1 MDKIMQK
8 IKGITKEDILC
19 FFIIISPILD
29 MLSFIFRHSFN
40 TSFSPS
46 TFIRPIIPIIII
58 MIIFFK
64 NNFKLKLFLGA
75 LIYGVYALIHIL
87 IFNNIKT
94 ESSYGGVINELQYIV
109 NYSFMILNLF
119 IYTYVF
125 YKKDNN
131 RLKKSVL
138 ISLSIY
144 ILSIFIAI
152 LTNTSSTTYIEGTG
166 YKGWFE
172 SGNSL
177 CAILCISLCIIISF
191 VKEKKIRLIVIPII
205 ILTGIFLTT
214 LVGTRT
220 GLFGFVLIVFAYV
233 VSELFVAILKRVQ
246 VNIKLIFS
254 GLILIILF
262 IGVVGFFG
270 SNTLERREHLKN
282 IESNI
287 YDSSTGQVSH
297 ISGDL
302 LKLKQKIE
310 NNELNEDYMSKPAQ
324 QSIIDLYN
332 YAEET
337 NMVNNDMR
345 MQQFIYNINLFKNQ
359 DSLLLDL
366 FGNGYKAQ
374 FRELV
379 MEMEIPA
386 FLFNFGV
393 LGFLLYFGPFLAL
406 FLYFLYF
413 GIKNIKKIDS
423 EYIMLFFGLLLS
435 FGLSFLSGYT
445 FFYASASLLI
455 IVICIMLIN
464 KINLIKKAKTDY
476 ELNLK
481 ISGGS

>member
-1 MDKIMQK
+1 MDKIVQR
-8 IKGITKEDILC
+8 IKNITKEDVLC
-19 FFIIISPILD
+19 LFIIISPILD
-29 MLSFIFRHSFN
+29 MLSFIFRHSFD

-46 TFIRPIIPIIII
+46 TFIRPIIPIIMV

-64 NNFKLKLFLGA
+64 NKFKLKLFIGA
-75 LIYGVYALIHIL
+75 LIYGIYALIHIL

-119 IYTYVF
+119 IYAYVF
-125 YKKDNN
+125 YKKDNDK
-131 RLKKSVL
+131 LKKSVL

-144 ILSIFIAI
+144 IISIFIAI

-177 CAILCISLCIIISF
+177 CAILCISLCIVISF
-191 VKEKKIRLIVIPII
+191 IKDKKIRLVAIPVI
-205 ILTGIFLTT
+205 ILTGIFLTM

-220 GLFGFVLIVFAYV
+220 GLFGFVLIIFAYV
-233 VSELFVAILKRVQ
+233 VSELFVAILKKVQ
-246 VNIKLIFS
+246 VNIKLIIS
-254 GLILIILF
+254 GLVVIVLF
-262 IGVVGFFG
+262 VSVVGFFG
-270 SNTLERREHLKN
+270 SKTLERREHLKN

-287 YDSSTGQVSH
+287 YDNSTGQVSH

-302 LKLKQKIE
+302 LRLKEQIE
-310 NNELNEDYMSKPAQ
+310 NNELSEEYMSKAAQ

-332 YAEET
+332 YAEKT

-345 MQQFIYNINLFKNQ
+345 MQQFIYNLNLVKNQ
-359 DSLLLDL
+359 DSILLLL

-386 FLFNFGV
+386 FLFNFGII
-393 LGFLLYFGPFLAL
+393 GFILYFGPFLAL
-406 FLYFLYF
+406 FLYFMYF
-413 GIKNIKKIDS
+413 GIRNIRKIDS
-423 EYIMLFFGLLLS
+423 EYIILVFGLLLS
-435 FGLSFLSGYT
+435 FVLSFLSGYT

-455 IVICIMLIN
+455 IVICILVLN
-464 KINLIKKAKTDY
+464 KINIIK
-476 ELNLK
+476 LK
-481 ISGGS
+481 QCNERGKE

>member
-1 MDKIMQK
+1 MDKIVQR
-8 IKGITKEDILC
+8 IKNITKEEVLC
-19 FFIIISPILD
+19 LFIIVSPILD
-29 MLSFIFRHSFN
+29 MLSFIFRHSFD

-46 TFIRPIIPIIII
+46 TFIRPIIPIIMV

-64 NNFKLKLFLGA
+64 NKFKLKLLIGA
-75 LIYGVYALIHIL
+75 LIYGIYALIHIL

-119 IYTYVF
+119 ICTYVF
-125 YKKDNN
+125 YKKDNDK
-131 RLKKSVL
+131 LKKSVL

-144 ILSIFIAI
+144 IISIFIAI

-177 CAILCISLCIIISF
+177 CAILCISLCIVISF
-191 VKEKKIRLIVIPII
+191 IKDKKIRLVAIPVI
-205 ILTGIFLTT
+205 ILTGIFLTM

-220 GLFGFVLIVFAYV
+220 GLFGFVLIIFAYV

-246 VNIKLIFS
+246 VNIKLIIS
-254 GLILIILF
+254 GLVVIVLF
-262 IGVVGFFG
+262 VSVVGFFG
-270 SNTLERREHLKN
+270 SKTLERREHLKN

-287 YDSSTGQVSH
+287 YDNSTGQVSH

-302 LKLKQKIE
+302 LRLKEQIE
-310 NNELNEDYMSKPAQ
+310 NNELSEEYMSKAVQ

-332 YAEET
+332 YAEKT

-345 MQQFIYNINLFKNQ
+345 MQQFIYNLNLFKNQ
-359 DSLLLDL
+359 DSLLLVL

-386 FLFNFGV
+386 FLFNFGII
-393 LGFLLYFGPFLAL
+393 GFILYFGPFLAL
-406 FLYFLYF
+406 FLYFMYF
-413 GIKNIKKIDS
+413 GIRNIRKIDS
-423 EYIMLFFGLLLS
+423 EYIILVFGLLLS
-435 FGLSFLSGYT
+435 FVLSFLSGYT

-455 IVICIMLIN
+455 IVICILVLN
-464 KINLIKKAKTDY
+464 KINIIK
-476 ELNLK
+476 LK
-481 ISGGS
+481 QCNERGKE

>member
-1 MDKIMQK
+1 MDKIVQR
-8 IKGITKEDILC
+8 IKNITKEDVLC
-19 FFIIISPILD
+19 LFIIVSPILD
-29 MLSFIFRHSFN
+29 MLSFIFRHSFD

-46 TFIRPIIPIIII
+46 TFIRPIIPIIMV

-64 NNFKLKLFLGA
+64 NKFKLKLLIGA
-75 LIYGVYALIHIL
+75 LIYGIYALIHIL

-119 IYTYVF
+119 IYAYFF
-125 YKKDNN
+125 YKKDNDK
-131 RLKKSVL
+131 LKKSVL

-144 ILSIFIAI
+144 IISIFVAI

-177 CAILCISLCIIISF
+177 CAILCISLCIVISF
-191 VKEKKIRLIVIPII
+191 IKDKKIRLVAIPVI
-205 ILTGIFLTT
+205 ILTGIFLTM

-220 GLFGFVLIVFAYV
+220 GLFGFVLIIFAYV

-246 VNIKLIFS
+246 VNIKLIIS
-254 GLILIILF
+254 GLVVIVLF
-262 IGVVGFFG
+262 VSVVGFFG
-270 SNTLERREHLKN
+270 SKTLERREHLKN

-287 YDSSTGQVSH
+287 YDNSTGQVSH

-302 LKLKQKIE
+302 LRLKEQIE
-310 NNELNEDYMSKPAQ
+310 NNELSEYYMSKAAQ

-332 YAEET
+332 YAEKT

-345 MQQFIYNINLFKNQ
+345 MQQFIYNLNLFKNQ
-359 DSLLLDL
+359 DSLLLVL

-386 FLFNFGV
+386 FLFNFGII
-393 LGFLLYFGPFLAL
+393 GFILYFGPFLAL
-406 FLYFLYF
+406 FLYFMYF
-413 GIKNIKKIDS
+413 GIRNIRKIDS
-423 EYIMLFFGLLLS
+423 EYIILVFGLLLS
-435 FGLSFLSGYT
+435 FVLSFLSGYT

-455 IVICIMLIN
+455 IVICILVLN
-464 KINLIKKAKTDY
+464 KINIIK
-476 ELNLK
+476 LK
-481 ISGGS
+481 QCNERGKE

>member
-1 MDKIMQK
+1 MDKIVQR
-8 IKGITKEDILC
+8 IKNITKEDVLC
-19 FFIIISPILD
+19 LFIIVSPILD
-29 MLSFIFRHSFN
+29 MLSFIFRHSFD

-46 TFIRPIIPIIII
+46 TFIRPIIPIIMV

-64 NNFKLKLFLGA
+64 NKFKLKLLIGA
-75 LIYGVYALIHIL
+75 LIYGIYALIHIL

-119 IYTYVF
+119 IYAYVF
-125 YKKDNN
+125 YKKDNDK
-131 RLKKSVL
+131 LKKSVL

-144 ILSIFIAI
+144 IISIFVAI

-177 CAILCISLCIIISF
+177 CAILCISLCIVISF
-191 VKEKKIRLIVIPII
+191 IKDKKIRLVAIPVI
-205 ILTGIFLTT
+205 ILTGIFLTM

-220 GLFGFVLIVFAYV
+220 GLFGFVLIIFAYV

-246 VNIKLIFS
+246 VNIKLIIS
-254 GLILIILF
+254 GLVVIVLF
-262 IGVVGFFG
+262 VSVVGFFG
-270 SNTLERREHLKN
+270 SKTLERREHLKN

-287 YDSSTGQVSH
+287 YDNSTGQVSH

-302 LKLKQKIE
+302 LRLKEQIE
-310 NNELNEDYMSKPAQ
+310 NNELSEYYMSKAAQ

-332 YAEET
+332 YAEKT

-345 MQQFIYNINLFKNQ
+345 MQQFIYNLNLFKNQ
-359 DSLLLDL
+359 DSLLLVL

-386 FLFNFGV
+386 FLFNFGII
-393 LGFLLYFGPFLAL
+393 GFILYFGPFLAL
-406 FLYFLYF
+406 FLYFMYF
-413 GIKNIKKIDS
+413 GIRNIRKIDS
-423 EYIMLFFGLLLS
+423 EYIILVFGLLLS
-435 FGLSFLSGYT
+435 FVLSFLSGYT

-455 IVICIMLIN
+455 IVICILVLN
-464 KINLIKKAKTDY
+464 KINIIK
-476 ELNLK
+476 LK
-481 ISGGS
+481 QCNERGKE

>member
-1 MDKIMQK
+1 MDKIVQR
-8 IKGITKEDILC
+8 IKNITKEDVLC
-19 FFIIISPILD
+19 LFIIISPILD
-29 MLSFIFRHSFN
+29 MLSFIFRHSFD

-46 TFIRPIIPIIII
+46 TFIRPIIPIIMV

-64 NNFKLKLFLGA
+64 NKFKLKLFIGA
-75 LIYGVYALIHIL
+75 LIYGIYALIHIL

-119 IYTYVF
+119 IYAYVF
-125 YKKDNN
+125 YKKDNDK
-131 RLKKSVL
+131 LKKSVL

-144 ILSIFIAI
+144 IISIFIAI

-177 CAILCISLCIIISF
+177 CAILCISLCIVISF
-191 VKEKKIRLIVIPII
+191 IKDKKIRLVAIPVI
-205 ILTGIFLTT
+205 ILTGIFLTM

-220 GLFGFVLIVFAYV
+220 GLFGFVLIIFAYV
-233 VSELFVAILKRVQ
+233 VSELFVAILKKVQ
-246 VNIKLIFS
+246 VNIKLIIS
-254 GLILIILF
+254 GLVVIVLF
-262 IGVVGFFG
+262 VSVVGFFG
-270 SNTLERREHLKN
+270 SKTLERREHLKN

-287 YDSSTGQVSH
+287 YDNSTGQVSH

-302 LKLKQKIE
+302 LRLKEQIE
-310 NNELNEDYMSKPAQ
+310 NNELSEEYMSKAAQ

-332 YAEET
+332 YAEKT

-345 MQQFIYNINLFKNQ
+345 MQQFIYNLNLVKNQ
-359 DSLLLDL
+359 DSILLLL

-386 FLFNFGV
+386 FLFNFGII
-393 LGFLLYFGPFLAL
+393 GFILYFGPFLAF
-406 FLYFLYF
+406 FLYFMYF
-413 GIKNIKKIDS
+413 GIRNIRKIDS
-423 EYIMLFFGLLLS
+423 EYIILVFGLLLS
-435 FGLSFLSGYT
+435 FVLSFLSGYT

-455 IVICIMLIN
+455 IVICILVLN
-464 KINLIKKAKTDY
+464 KINIIK
-476 ELNLK
+476 LK
-481 ISGGS
+481 QCNERGKE

>member
-1 MDKIMQK
+1 MDKIVQR
-8 IKGITKEDILC
+8 IKNITKEDVLC
-19 FFIIISPILD
+19 LFIIVSPILD
-29 MLSFIFRHSFN
+29 MLSFIFRHSFD

-46 TFIRPIIPIIII
+46 TFIRPIIPIIMV

-64 NNFKLKLFLGA
+64 NKFKLKLLIGA
-75 LIYGVYALIHIL
+75 LIYGIYALIHIL

-119 IYTYVF
+119 IYAYVF
-125 YKKDNN
+125 YKKDNDK
-131 RLKKSVL
+131 LKKSVL

-144 ILSIFIAI
+144 IISIFVAI

-177 CAILCISLCIIISF
+177 CAILCISLCIVISF
-191 VKEKKIRLIVIPII
+191 IKDKKIRLVAIPVI
-205 ILTGIFLTT
+205 ILTGIFLTM

-220 GLFGFVLIVFAYV
+220 GLFGFVLIIFAYV

-246 VNIKLIFS
+246 VNIKLIIS
-254 GLILIILF
+254 GLVVIVLF
-262 IGVVGFFG
+262 VSVVGFFG
-270 SNTLERREHLKN
+270 SKTLERREHLKN

-287 YDSSTGQVSH
+287 YDNSTGQVSH

-302 LKLKQKIE
+302 LRLKEQIE
-310 NNELNEDYMSKPAQ
+310 NNELSEDYMSKAAQ

-332 YAEET
+332 YAEKT

-345 MQQFIYNINLFKNQ
+345 MQQFIYNLNLFKNQ
-359 DSLLLDL
+359 DSFLLVL

-386 FLFNFGV
+386 FLFNFGII
-393 LGFLLYFGPFLAL
+393 GFILYFGPFLAL
-406 FLYFLYF
+406 FLYFMYF
-413 GIKNIKKIDS
+413 GIRNIRKIDS
-423 EYIMLFFGLLLS
+423 EYIILVFGLLLS
-435 FGLSFLSGYT
+435 FVLSFLSGYT

-455 IVICIMLIN
+455 IVICILVLN
-464 KINLIKKAKTDY
+464 KINIIK
-476 ELNLK
+476 LK
-481 ISGGS
+481 QCNERGKE

>member
-1 MDKIMQK
+1 MDKIVQR
-8 IKGITKEDILC
+8 IKNITKEDVLC
-19 FFIIISPILD
+19 LFIIISPILD
-29 MLSFIFRHSFN
+29 MLSFIFRHSFD

-46 TFIRPIIPIIII
+46 TFIRPIIPIIMV

-64 NNFKLKLFLGA
+64 NKFKLKLFIGA
-75 LIYGVYALIHIL
+75 LIYGIYALIHIL

-109 NYSFMILNLF
+109 NYSFIILNLF
-119 IYTYVF
+119 IYAYVF
-125 YKKDNN
+125 YKKDNDK
-131 RLKKSVL
+131 LKKSVL

-144 ILSIFIAI
+144 IISIFIAI

-177 CAILCISLCIIISF
+177 CAILCISLCIVISF
-191 VKEKKIRLIVIPII
+191 IKDKKIRLVAIPVI
-205 ILTGIFLTT
+205 ILTGIFLTM

-220 GLFGFVLIVFAYV
+220 GLFGFVLIIFAYV
-233 VSELFVAILKRVQ
+233 VSELFVAILKKVQ
-246 VNIKLIFS
+246 VNIKLIIS
-254 GLILIILF
+254 GLVVIVLF
-262 IGVVGFFG
+262 VSVVGFFG
-270 SNTLERREHLKN
+270 SKTLERREHLKN

-287 YDSSTGQVSH
+287 YDNSTGQVSH

-302 LKLKQKIE
+302 LRLKEQIE
-310 NNELNEDYMSKPAQ
+310 NNELSEEYMSKAAQ

-332 YAEET
+332 YAEKT

-345 MQQFIYNINLFKNQ
+345 MQQFIYNLNLVKNQ
-359 DSLLLDL
+359 DSILLLL

-386 FLFNFGV
+386 FLFNFGII
-393 LGFLLYFGPFLAL
+393 GFILYFGPFLAL
-406 FLYFLYF
+406 FLYFMYF
-413 GIKNIKKIDS
+413 GIRNIRKIDS
-423 EYIMLFFGLLLS
+423 EYIILVFGLLLS
-435 FGLSFLSGYT
+435 FVLSFLSGYT

-455 IVICIMLIN
+455 IVICILVLN
-464 KINLIKKAKTDY
+464 KINIIK
-476 ELNLK
+476 LK
-481 ISGGS
+481 QCNERGKE

>member
-1 MDKIMQK
+1 MDKIVQR
-8 IKGITKEDILC
+8 IKNITKEDVLC
-19 FFIIISPILD
+19 LFIIISPILD
-29 MLSFIFRHSFN
+29 MLSFIFRHSFD

-46 TFIRPIIPIIII
+46 TFIRPIIPIIMV

-64 NNFKLKLFLGA
+64 NKFKLKLFIGA
-75 LIYGVYALIHIL
+75 LIYGIYALIHIL

-119 IYTYVF
+119 IYAYVF
-125 YKKDNN
+125 YKKDNDK
-131 RLKKSVL
+131 LKKSVL

-144 ILSIFIAI
+144 IISIFIAI

-177 CAILCISLCIIISF
+177 CAILCISLCIVISF
-191 VKEKKIRLIVIPII
+191 IKDKKIRLVAIPII
-205 ILTGIFLTT
+205 ILTGIFLTM

-220 GLFGFVLIVFAYV
+220 GLFGFVLIIFAYV
-233 VSELFVAILKRVQ
+233 VSELFVAILKKVQ
-246 VNIKLIFS
+246 VNIKLIIS
-254 GLILIILF
+254 GLVVIVLF
-262 IGVVGFFG
+262 VSVVGFFG
-270 SNTLERREHLKN
+270 SKTLERREHLKN

-287 YDSSTGQVSH
+287 YDNSTGQVSH

-302 LKLKQKIE
+302 LRLKEQIE
-310 NNELNEDYMSKPAQ
+310 NNELSEEYMSKAAQ

-332 YAEET
+332 YAEKT

-345 MQQFIYNINLFKNQ
+345 MQQFIYNLNLVKNQ
-359 DSLLLDL
+359 DSILLLL

-386 FLFNFGV
+386 FLFNFGII
-393 LGFLLYFGPFLAL
+393 GFILYFGPFLAL
-406 FLYFLYF
+406 FLYFMYF
-413 GIKNIKKIDS
+413 GIRNIRKIDS
-423 EYIMLFFGLLLS
+423 EYIILVFGLLLS
-435 FGLSFLSGYT
+435 FVLSFLSGYT

-455 IVICIMLIN
+455 IVICILVLN
-464 KINLIKKAKTDY
+464 KINIIK
-476 ELNLK
+476 LK
-481 ISGGS
+481 QCNERGKE

>member
-1 MDKIMQK
+1 MDKIVQR
-8 IKGITKEDILC
+8 IKNITKEDVLC
-19 FFIIISPILD
+19 LFIIISPILD
-29 MLSFIFRHSFN
+29 MLSFIFRHSFD

-46 TFIRPIIPIIII
+46 TFIRPIIPIIMV

-64 NNFKLKLFLGA
+64 NKFKLKLFIGA
-75 LIYGVYALIHIL
+75 LIYGIYALIHIL

-119 IYTYVF
+119 IYAYVF
-125 YKKDNN
+125 YKKDNDK
-131 RLKKSVL
+131 LKKSVL

-144 ILSIFIAI
+144 IISIFIAI

-177 CAILCISLCIIISF
+177 CAILCISLCIVISF
-191 VKEKKIRLIVIPII
+191 IKDKKIRLVAIPVI
-205 ILTGIFLTT
+205 ILTGIFLTM

-220 GLFGFVLIVFAYV
+220 GLFGFVLIIFAYV
-233 VSELFVAILKRVQ
+233 VSELFVAILKKVQ
-246 VNIKLIFS
+246 VNIKLIIS
-254 GLILIILF
+254 GLVVIVLF
-262 IGVVGFFG
+262 VSVVGFFG
-270 SNTLERREHLKN
+270 SKTLERREHLKN

-287 YDSSTGQVSH
+287 YDNSTGQVSH

-302 LKLKQKIE
+302 LRLKEQIE
-310 NNELNEDYMSKPAQ
+310 NNELSEYYMSKAAQ

-332 YAEET
+332 YAEKT

-345 MQQFIYNINLFKNQ
+345 MQQFIYNLNLFKNQ
-359 DSLLLDL
+359 DSLLLVL

-386 FLFNFGV
+386 FLFNFGII
-393 LGFLLYFGPFLAL
+393 GFILYFGPFLAL
-406 FLYFLYF
+406 FLYFMYF
-413 GIKNIKKIDS
+413 GIRNIRKIDS
-423 EYIMLFFGLLLS
+423 EYIILVFGLLLS
-435 FGLSFLSGYT
+435 FVLSFLSGYT

-455 IVICIMLIN
+455 IVICILVLN
-464 KINLIKKAKTDY
+464 KINIIK
-476 ELNLK
+476 LK
-481 ISGGS
+481 QCNERGKE